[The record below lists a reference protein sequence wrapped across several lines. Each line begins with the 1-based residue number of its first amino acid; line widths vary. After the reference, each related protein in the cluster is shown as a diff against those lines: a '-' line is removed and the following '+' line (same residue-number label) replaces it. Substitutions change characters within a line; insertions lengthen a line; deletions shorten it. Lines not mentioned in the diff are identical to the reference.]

1 MSLICLLQDVQ
12 DEASEIIDT
21 IRFVCDIS
29 MTIPTA
35 LFVLAWFGGNALVS
49 INVVTVRR
57 ARLIVGWVIISG

>member
-35 LFVLAWFGGNALVS
+35 LFVVARFLVS
-49 INVVTVRR
+49 INEYWQH
-57 ARLIVGWVIISG
+57 AR